1 MQLFW
6 GTLALMLSVVF
17 FCLLLLNERNPKST
31 VGKSDLLVGG
41 ILVPLIAGAGL
52 IGGLFVIHYAVTFN
66 MADFSWKAPSMAA
79 ATVALAVLV
88 LKSMRIKKRLSRYRA
103 MTEAGGA
110 VIHTIGKPAVM
121 PEPAVAG
128 PRAA

>member
-6 GTLALMLSVVF
+6 GTLAVMLSVVF

-31 VGKSDLLVGG
+31 MWKSDLLVGG

-52 IGGLFVIHYAVTFN
+52 IGGLFVIHYALAFN
-66 MADFSWKAPSMAA
+66 MSNFSWKAPAMAA
-79 ATVALAVLV
+79 ATVVLGVLV
-88 LKSMRIKKRLSRYRA
+88 LKLMRIKKRLSRYRA

-110 VIHTIGKPAVM
+110 TIHTIEKPAIM
-121 PEPAVAG
+121 PEPTVAG